1 MGPDWNTYAPVARE
15 GLKYI
20 FIAGVLCV
28 LSLLTVNSWIPPAV
42 FFIFAAFC
50 VFFFRNPM
58 RLIPVDPDAIVS
70 PADGK
75 IMIAESLTPTTTTHP
90 KYKIAIFLSIL
101 DVHIN
106 RSPISG
112 TVKKISYHPGTFA
125 LAYRAKESELNEK
138 NDLHLEDDL
147 GRKVTVTQIA
157 GWVARRI
164 VCYPKEHTFVNRGD
178 RIGLIQFGSRVD
190 LIIEGDIQSHI
201 KVGDYVRGGSTIL
214 AHFTHSGLPKAVTP

>member
-1 MGPDWNTYAPVARE
+1 MGLDWNTYAPVARE
-15 GLKYI
+15 GLKYVFVSGI
-20 FIAGVLCV
+20 LCV
-28 LSLLTVNSWIPPAV
+28 LSYLLLNSWV
-42 FFIFAAFC
+42 VSSLFFIFSAFC
-50 VFFFRNPM
+50 IFFFRNPM

-75 IMIAESLTPTTTTHP
+75 IMIAQSLSPHTTSHP

-125 LAYRAKESELNEK
+125 LAYRTKDSELNEK
-138 NDLHLEDDL
+138 NEIRLEDDL

-157 GWVARRI
+157 GWIARRI
-164 VCYPKEHTFVNRGD
+164 VCYPKEQTFVNRGD

-190 LIIEGDIQSHI
+190 LIIEGDIKPHI
-201 KVGDYVRGGSTIL
+201 KVGDSVKGGSSVL
-214 AHFTHSGLPKAVTP
+214 AHFTNLSSTKA